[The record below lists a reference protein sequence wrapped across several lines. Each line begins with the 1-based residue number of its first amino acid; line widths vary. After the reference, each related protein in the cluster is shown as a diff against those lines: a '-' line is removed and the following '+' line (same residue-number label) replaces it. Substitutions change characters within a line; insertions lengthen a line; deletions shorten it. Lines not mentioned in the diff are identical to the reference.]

1 MDKFEDALDRLD
13 FDWGADYSD
22 EELVDALA
30 LALGMPYR
38 SELFRPSR
46 GDEGQIAAA
55 REAKRNRDQVM
66 TDLGFQVGSF
76 TRGGRQVM
84 QMRDSRGR
92 FVTSGAANITAR
104 LREEM
109 F

>member
-1 MDKFEDALDRLD
+1 MDSFEDALDRLD
-13 FDWGADYSD
+13 FDWSEAYDDVS
-22 EELVDALA
+22 LQDALA
-30 LALGMPYR
+30 VALGMPFR
-38 SELFRPSR
+38 SDLFKPS
-46 GDEGQIAAA
+46 DDQIQAAKDDIQ
-55 REAKRNRDQVM
+55 RRNQVM

-76 TRGGRQVM
+76 TRGGRQIM

-104 LREEM
+104 LAEGS

>member
-1 MDKFEDALDRLD
+1 MDRFEDALDRLD
-13 FDWGADYSD
+13 FDWGADYGD
-22 EELVDALA
+22 QELQAALA
-30 LALGMPYR
+30 AALGMPYR
-38 SELFRPSR
+38 SELFKPSDGEVSQMR
-46 GDEGQIAAA
+46 AA
-55 REAKRNRDQVM
+55 REAKQRRDQVM

-76 TRGGRQVM
+76 ARGGRQVI

-109 F
+109 

>member
-1 MDKFEDALDRLD
+1 VDKFEDALDRLD

-22 EELVDALA
+22 EELIDALA

-38 SELFRPSR
+38 SDIFAPST
-46 GDEGQIAAA
+46 GPEGQIAAA
-55 REAKRNRDQVM
+55 REAKQRRDQVM
-66 TDLGFQVGSF
+66 TDLGWQVGSF
-76 TRGGRQVM
+76 ERGGRLVM

-104 LREEM
+104 LHEEM

>member
-1 MDKFEDALDRLD
+1 MDSFEDALDRLD
-13 FDWGADYSD
+13 FDWSADYD
-22 EELVDALA
+22 DQGLIDALA
-30 LALGMPYR
+30 VALGMPYR
-38 SELFRPSR
+38 SDLFKPS
-46 GDEGQIAAA
+46 DDPEGQIQAA
-55 REAKRNRDQVM
+55 REAKQRRDQIM

-76 TRGGRQVM
+76 FRGGRQVT

-109 F
+109 